1 MLIDTI
7 LKDKGNLVQ
16 TISDTATWAEAAN
29 VLDQKRI
36 GAIVAVDGSGDLIG
50 VLSERDIVRRFAR
63 NGEKTVSM
71 TVSQAMTRGVITA
84 SPSEDVDTCLG
95 LPISWRLCFL
105 VFFFFKQKTA
115 YEMCGRDWSSDVCSS
130 DLWFNLTM
138 KLKNHMSKLKLRN
151 SNLNERILNLESVMA
166 FLLR

>member
-16 TISDTATWAEAAN
+16 TISDSATLAEAAN
-29 VLDQKRI
+29 VLDHMRL
-36 GAIVAVDGSGDLIG
+36 GALVAVNDSGDLIG

-95 LPISWRLCFL
+95 RMTDRRIRHLPIIDGGKLMGIISIGDL
-105 VFFFFKQKTA
+105 VKYKIDAVLAEAEAMEA
-115 YEMCGRDWSSDVCSS
+115 YIRSG
-130 DLWFNLTM
+130 
-138 KLKNHMSKLKLRN
+138 
-151 SNLNERILNLESVMA
+151 
-166 FLLR
+166 